1 MIVQLHIFDCDWGK
15 ALRPSGARGMETLMT
30 LDAVGKDWRADVS
43 RGLPVLR
50 V

>member
-1 MIVQLHIFDCDWGK
+1 
-15 ALRPSGARGMETLMT
+15 METLMT

>member
-15 ALRPSGARGMETLMT
+15 ALRPSGARGMETLTT
-30 LDAVGKDWRADVS
+30 LDAVGKDWQADVS